1 MNWGSSTLYTHYFWS
16 HGLNFYLVFIF
27 PPSCNSSFT
36 REGVL
41 LLNFLYQ
48 VSVIWIVWFFNYYY
62 LFYCPS
68 SFPHRPSLFVM
79 NHIVYF
85 VDHFDSSSIHFLCH
99 IFSISFLRSF
109 FIFCLIK
116 CSQIFNS
123 CYVIL
128 YLWCFL
134 FICMLYWNLNTWNW
148 LLLTVTKKPQ
158 FRHVEV
164 RHILLCWKLCLFGLA
179 RFITTKFSLV
189 SSTSSTFKP
198 TARHVGAWS
207 CSKYITSFGNDG
219 QYIDQRAREI
229 G

>member
-27 PPSCNSSFT
+27 PPTCNSSFT

-109 FIFCLIK
+109 FILIREMFFILNISSPRIEK
-116 CSQIFNS
+116 FSKVKIIFYLGRGETKKMLQIF
-123 CYVIL
+123 
-128 YLWCFL
+128 
-134 FICMLYWNLNTWNW
+134 
-148 LLLTVTKKPQ
+148 
-158 FRHVEV
+158 
-164 RHILLCWKLCLFGLA
+164 
-179 RFITTKFSLV
+179 
-189 SSTSSTFKP
+189 
-198 TARHVGAWS
+198 
-207 CSKYITSFGNDG
+207 
-219 QYIDQRAREI
+219 
-229 G
+229 